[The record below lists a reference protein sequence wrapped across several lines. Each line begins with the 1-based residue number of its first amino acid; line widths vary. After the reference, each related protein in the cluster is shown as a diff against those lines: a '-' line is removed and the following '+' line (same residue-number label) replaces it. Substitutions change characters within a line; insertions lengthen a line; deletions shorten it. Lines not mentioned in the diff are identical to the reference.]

1 MADKRTK
8 IDILKLTP
16 GQNSY
21 GEPTDEWLPI
31 TDKKIWA
38 SKDPILGNEYFNAMA
53 TQTKVDVKFR
63 MHYIKS
69 VTNDMRVQDDEGIYE
84 ILSAINVKSLN
95 RELLMYCKK
104 VN

>member
-1 MADKRTK
+1 MADRRIK

-21 GEPTDEWLPI
+21 GEDTDEWLPI

-38 SKDPILGNEYFNAMA
+38 SKDPILGNEYFTAMA

-63 MHYIKS
+63 CHFMKG
-69 VTNDMRVQDDEGIYE
+69 VLDEMKVRDDEGTYE

-104 VN
+104 VR